1 VPSRGPP
8 LRTEPLNAARIVVVA
23 AFALTCF
30 GLMLYLWN
38 AFGGDVPLKPKGYR
52 LTVALPEADLLAE
65 QADVRISGVSVGRVV
80 KSARST
86 QAGGGDP
93 NRKDAVLEI
102 DPRYAPLRG
111 DVKATIRRKSLAGE
125 EYLELTP
132 GSPQAPAVPDGGRL
146 AGANVAPSV
155 EIDEVLRTF
164 DAPTRRHFETW
175 VQSQG
180 AALQGRGGD
189 LNAAL
194 GNLPAFAEDLTRLT
208 GTLNRQ
214 DGAVRAAVANTGVAF
229 DALSARR
236 DALRGAIVNGRRA
249 TDALAAG
256 ADGIAGTFRA
266 LPTFEAESRRL
277 LDRAERFRRNA
288 DPVLTQLRPG
298 WREFGATAQAVQATA
313 PELKGLSEAV
323 RDVNGPARRGLPAAR
338 TFFEAARPFVAEFTP
353 LLDQLAPVLDYVGA
367 RAETLNTLVANVTA
381 ATQATAAGYGSA
393 GAGVHYARVGMA
405 LNPGSLAQYPAP
417 QSWSR
422 TNPYP
427 DATSAT
433 FRGDRPLGVF
443 DDRHCGLTPAFPQL
457 KADEPAGGFSVEMLQ
472 RIEHF
477 VLNDG
482 RYAAPACVLQ
492 PRPQGARTTFPQI
505 EPLSHSPGGTP

>member
-1 VPSRGPP
+1 V
-8 LRTEPLNAARIVVVA
+8 RTEPLNAARIVVVA

-38 AFGGDVPLKPKGYR
+38 AFGGGVPLKPKGYR
-52 LTVALPEADLLAE
+52 VTVALPEADLLAQ
-65 QADVRISGVSVGRVV
+65 QADVRISGVRVGRVV
-80 KSARST
+80 KAERST
-86 QAGGGDP
+86 ASGGGDP
-93 NRKDAVLEI
+93 NRKDAILEI
-102 DPRYAPLRG
+102 DPRYAPLRT

-132 GSPQAPAVPDGGRL
+132 GSPEAAPVPDGGRV
-146 AGANVAPSV
+146 ANANVAPSV

-164 DAPTRRHFETW
+164 DAPTRRNFETW
-175 VQSQG
+175 VQAQG
-180 AALQGRGGD
+180 AALQGRGDD

-194 GNLPAFAEDLTRLT
+194 GSLPAFADDLTGLMT
-208 GTLNRQ
+208 TLHRQ
-214 DGAVRAAVANTGVAF
+214 DAAVRAAVANTGVVF
-229 DALSARR
+229 DALGARR
-236 DALRGAIVNGRRA
+236 DALRGAIANGRRA

-256 ADGIAGTFRA
+256 ADGIADTFRA
-266 LPTFEAESRRL
+266 LPTFEAESTRL
-277 LDRAERFRRNA
+277 LNRAERFRKNA
-288 DPVLTQLRPG
+288 DPVLTALRPG
-298 WREFGATAQAVQATA
+298 WREFGATAQAVKETA
-313 PELKGLSEAV
+313 PEFKGLMEAV

-338 TFFEAARPFVAEFTP
+338 EFFDAARPFVAEFTP
-353 LLDQLAPVLDYVGA
+353 LLDQLAPVLDYVAA
-367 RAETLNTLVANVTA
+367 RSETVNTLVANLTA
-381 ATQATAAGYGSA
+381 TTNATAAGYGSR

-405 LNPGSLAQYPAP
+405 LNPGSLAQYSKR

-443 DDRHCGLTPAFPQL
+443 DDRHCGMALAFPQL
-457 KADEPAGGFSVEMLQ
+457 ETDAPAGGFSVEMLR

-482 RYAAPACVLQ
+482 QAAAPPCVLQ
-492 PRPQGARTTFPQI
+492 PRPQGQATTFPHI
-505 EPLSHSPGGTP
+505 TPLSHSPGGTR